1 MKFPQVSD
9 RNLWKV
15 AKRED
20 YWITL
25 KSGDKQMVG
34 IKVVYSAL
42 GKIGN
47 KAERVLELNFFR
59 KGAIIQMWFR
69 NDEKP
74 ELVQS
79 RIMKCG
85 KWIFGPKGV
94 PVDIDALVAEG
105 EFVGVRVEMKND
117 SDKVE
122 RVDIFKPGTTAS
134 EILREFL

>member
-1 MKFPQVSD
+1 MGFPQVSD

-15 AKRED
+15 VKKED

-25 KSGDKQMVG
+25 KSGDRQMVG
-34 IKVVYSAL
+34 IKVVYAAL
-42 GKIGN
+42 GKIGE

-74 ELVQS
+74 ELAQS
-79 RIMKCG
+79 RIMKGG
-85 KWIFGPKGV
+85 KWILGPEGV
-94 PVDIDALVAEG
+94 PVSIDALVAEG
-105 EFVGVRVEMKND
+105 EFVGVRVEMKV
-117 SDKVE
+117 SKEIVE
-122 RVDIFKPGTTAS
+122 RVDVFKPGTTVS